1 MRKRFSEI
9 VSRDIDNIYKEF
21 EDSFIECIHYSESPR
36 AETLEVELRE
46 VISSI
51 IEKLCRQ
58 VDNLGHTKL
67 KSFIKRQELNYAEY
81 LPSKRK
87 EVNYNKYLLCIV
99 ANGNEKIFDGSYKP
113 SEKEIDYLKGVF
125 NTYESSFF
133 ELKAECESYFENLTG
148 ETRITTPKWQD
159 LINIELLQ
167 LIERAEVKAKPDLSN
182 IRCAAFCEVL
192 YEKNYIKKTRTRVKT
207 MTQFAISRYGKD
219 IGKSLLA
226 SKKKERENYKT
237 HPIAGQLPI
246 NKCF

>member
-1 MRKRFSEI
+1 MAKLVDARDSKSRGGNI
-9 VSRDIDNIYKEF
+9 VSVRVRPPAPDIKNMNKN
-21 EDSFIECIHYSESPR
+21 CIF
-36 AETLEVELRE
+36 
-46 VISSI
+46 
-51 IEKLCRQ
+51 C
-58 VDNLGHTKL
+58 
-67 KSFIKRQELNYAEY
+67 
-81 LPSKRK
+81 
-87 EVNYNKYLLCIV
+87 
-99 ANGNEKIFDGSYKP
+99 KIAS
-113 SEKEIDYLKGVF
+113 KEIDYLKGVF

-167 LIERAEVKAKPDLSN
+167 LIERAEVKAEPDLSN

-207 MTQFAISRYGKD
+207 MTQFAIIRYGKD
-219 IGKSLLA
+219 ISKSLLA
-226 SKKKERENYKT
+226 SKKKERKNYKT